1 MSVEP
6 KTLKAAIKELREK
19 SAKRNFNQTV
29 EMIINLRDI
38 DMKQPEGRVQERIE
52 LPHPLGKK
60 VAVCVL
66 ADGDIALRARRSGA
80 DMVLESSEIQNLS
93 NDKKK
98 QRQIARKIDVFI
110 ASAPLMP
117 LVGRTLG
124 GILGPRGKMPVP
136 VPPTVNIEQEIER
149 QKKFIFVRARNQ
161 PILQCRIGT
170 ENLSDDD
177 IAENVQTIVR
187 IITGKL
193 KKGIKNVDA
202 VYLKTTMGHPV
213 KISI

>member
-202 VYLKTTMGHPV
+202 IYLKTTMGHPV

>member
-1 MSVEP
+1 MSIEP
-6 KTLKAAIKELREK
+6 KNLKAAIKEAREK
-19 SAKRNFNQTV
+19 SAKRKFNQTV
-29 EMIINLRDI
+29 ELIINLRDI

-60 VAVCVL
+60 VTVCVL
-66 ADGDIALRARRSGA
+66 ADGDMALRARRGGA

-93 NDKKK
+93 TDKKR
-98 QRQIARKIDVFI
+98 QRQIAKNIDVFI

-136 VPPTVNIEQEIER
+136 IPPTANIEQEIER
-149 QKKFIFVRARNQ
+149 QKNFVFVRARNQ

-170 ENLSDDD
+170 ENLSDDE
-177 IAENVQTIVR
+177 IAENVQTVVR
-187 IITGKL
+187 RVTGKL

-202 VYLKTTMGHPV
+202 VYLKTTMGHPI
-213 KISI
+213 KISV

>member
-6 KTLKAAIKELREK
+6 KNLKAAIKEAREK

-29 EMIINLRDI
+29 ELIINLRDI
-38 DMKQPEGRVQERIE
+38 DMKQPEGRLQERIE

-60 VAVCVL
+60 VSVCVL
-66 ADGDIALRARRSGA
+66 ADGDMALRAKRSGA

-93 NDKKK
+93 TDKKR
-98 QRQIARKIDVFI
+98 QRQIARTMDVFI

-117 LVGRTLG
+117 LVGRALG

-136 VPPTVNIEQEIER
+136 VPPTANIEQEIER
-149 QKKFIFVRARNQ
+149 QKNFVLVRARNQ

-170 ENLSDDD
+170 ESLSDDE
-177 IAENVQTIVR
+177 IAENVQTVVR
-187 IITGKL
+187 RVAAKL

-202 VYLKTTMGHPV
+202 LYLKTTMGHPV

>member
-1 MSVEP
+1 MSIEP
-6 KTLKAAIKELREK
+6 KNLKAAIKEAREK

-29 EMIINLRDI
+29 ELIINLRDV
-38 DMKQPEGRVQERIE
+38 DMKQPEGRLQERIE

-60 VAVCVL
+60 VTVCVL
-66 ADGDIALRARRSGA
+66 ADGDMALRARRGGA
-80 DMVLESSEIQNLS
+80 DMVLESSEIQSLS
-93 NDKKK
+93 TDKKR
-98 QRQIARKIDVFI
+98 QRQIAKNMDVFI

-117 LVGRTLG
+117 LVGRALG

-136 VPPTVNIEQEIER
+136 VPPTGNIEQEIER
-149 QKKFIFVRARNQ
+149 QKKIVFVRVRNQ

-170 ENLSDDD
+170 ENLSDDE
-177 IAENVQTIVR
+177 IAENVQTAVR
-187 IITGKL
+187 RITGRL

-213 KISI
+213 RISI